1 VNNKA
6 DKEPMNRV
14 VEHNGKYHHLK
25 IEKLFDVDGGENLQD
40 WLNWL
45 CLVSDTVEMQR
56 NFYH

>member
-1 VNNKA
+1 
-6 DKEPMNRV
+6 MNRV